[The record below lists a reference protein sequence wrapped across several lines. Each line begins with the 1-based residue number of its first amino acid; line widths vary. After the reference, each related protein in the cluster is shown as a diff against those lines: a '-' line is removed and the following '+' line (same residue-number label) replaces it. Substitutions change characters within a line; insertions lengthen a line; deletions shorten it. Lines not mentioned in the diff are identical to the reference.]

1 MPSMLVIE
9 MGGTRM
15 SKDATRSIRLDGD
28 VAQIAQKLADDKM
41 LSHTLSKLLRQH
53 YGLNTEIDSIKAQL
67 DRTVNERMVLQQ
79 EEKLL
84 ADKID
89 KLEQEFMDRQSTE
102 LPILREK
109 LDKLLKTHSK
119 TKQQFIGAHPAFGYS
134 KAQLEIQLQNQSEM
148 IDKLA
153 SEIAKFESNKPN

>member
-1 MPSMLVIE
+1 
-9 MGGTRM
+9 M
-15 SKDATRSIRLDGD
+15 SKDSTRSIRLDGD

-53 YGLNTEIDSIKAQL
+53 YGLNTEIDAVKQQL
-67 DRTVNERMVLQQ
+67 DRIVNERMEMQKQ
-79 EEKLL
+79 EKLL

-89 KLEQEFMDRQSTE
+89 KLEVDFMTRQTTE

-119 TKQQFIGAHPAFGYS
+119 VSAKKWSSPINRDMYQSQLDNLDELITQTSKQIQD
-134 KAQLEIQLQNQSEM
+134 LES
-148 IDKLA
+148 
-153 SEIAKFESNKPN
+153 